1 MCQRHPSSFFRQY
14 KVCLL
19 ESFIYHVKSIF
30 TLSRTLKDKM
40 KYIIFHSKALT
51 VNIESLL
58 ENIKSM
64 TLPHASMSV
73 PRRSITISHSSMTLP
88 HSSMTHGQASI
99 SFPHSSIILS
109 HKSITFPHSPI
120 SLPHKSMAL
129 PHSPKYGCFKRM
141 RTCFTLISR
150 KTGAIFSLSFFRQYK
165 VCLIWQNKKTKQQ
178 ITNVFRK
185 VLADGSNS
193 AIVLSFGS
201 SFGRPNNMGQSS
213 KN

>member
-1 MCQRHPSSFFRQY
+1 MAECVEDIFKVSFDNTKFVY
-14 KVCLL
+14 LNLL
-19 ESFIYHVKSIF
+19 PWLSNSIF
-30 TLSRTLKDKM
+30 TLSRTLKDKVKSIM
-40 KYIIFHSKALT
+40 FDSKAST
-51 VNIESLL
+51 ANIESLFRD
-58 ENIKSM
+58 IKSM

-165 VCLIWQNKKTKQQ
+165 VCFIWQNEKTKQQ
-178 ITNVFRK
+178 ITE
-185 VLADGSNS
+185 VLQIWLVTEQTRLLHFLLAFVSADCYE
-193 AIVLSFGS
+193 
-201 SFGRPNNMGQSS
+201 QT
-213 KN
+213 K